1 MTYRLIIRDEAE
13 ADLADAASWY
23 ENEVA
28 NLGGEFLTEARR
40 VIQNAVAN
48 PFLYPAISRRPQIHR
63 ALTHR
68 FPYRVFYRI
77 RHGAVIVFAVL
88 HAKRSD
94 AAWKA
99 RV

>member
-1 MTYRLIIRDEAE
+1 MTYRLIIREEAE
-13 ADLADAASWY
+13 ADLVDAVGRY
-23 ENEVA
+23 ENERP
-28 NLGGEFLTEARR
+28 NLGIEFLTEARR
-40 VIQNAVAN
+40 VIHNAVAN
-48 PFLYPAISRRPQIHR
+48 PFLYPAISRRPQAHR

-94 AAWKA
+94 AAWKE
-99 RV
+99 RP

>member
-13 ADLADAASWY
+13 ADLVDAAHWY

-28 NLGGEFLTEARR
+28 QLGVEFLTEARR
-40 VIQNAVAN
+40 VIHNAVAN
-48 PFLYPAISRRPQIHR
+48 PFLYPAISRRPQVHR

-68 FPYRVFYRI
+68 FPYWVFDRL
-77 RHGAVIVFAVL
+77 RHGTVIVFAVL

-94 AAWKA
+94 AAW
-99 RV
+99 RDRL